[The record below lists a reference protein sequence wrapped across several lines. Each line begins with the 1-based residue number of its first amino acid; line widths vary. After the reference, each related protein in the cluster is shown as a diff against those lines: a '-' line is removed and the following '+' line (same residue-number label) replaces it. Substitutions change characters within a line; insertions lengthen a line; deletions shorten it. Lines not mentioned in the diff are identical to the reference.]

1 MTDRSALPEPTS
13 GATFATYG
21 ADDHAAEATIRAAV
35 TPDSPRTIESLRHD
49 DTTWDDSAHWRA
61 RAIAR
66 DTATGA
72 PVAFVRLAHMPWQF
86 RPDRYLAEVLVVP
99 DARGRGLGRAAAT
112 WIDRVAEARRA
123 VAVRV
128 NVSESD
134 ARSGAFAEAC
144 GYIERQRSWESRL
157 DVNLV
162 AGEPLAAHT
171 ARVVADGIVIRT
183 LSELVAESNSSPLST
198 QRGPSTGQIP
208 APEAQATD
216 HPTKDGGRLSSGLAL
231 SSPGAGERALL
242 AAIHTLDTDASAD
255 LPGLDPPTP
264 VPYDVWAAD
273 VIEGPDALPD
283 ATFLAIDPAGKD
295 SRAGTPGPLVGICV
309 LGRTPGVPGSL
320 SQGLTAV
327 VRGYRGRGIAQALK
341 ARTITY
347 ARAHGYREIR
357 TWNHSQNVPMLR
369 INERLG
375 FVRQPARR
383 TMVKDYRTDQR

>member
-1 MTDRSALPEPTS
+1 MTDHPALPEPIG
-13 GATFATYG
+13 GATFAAYG
-21 ADDHAAEATIRAAV
+21 AHDHAAEAMIRAAV
-35 TPDSPRTIESLRHD
+35 APDSPRTIESLRHD
-49 DTTWDDSAHWRA
+49 DATWDDAAHWRA

-66 DTATGA
+66 DSATGA

-86 RPDRYLAEVLVVP
+86 WPDRYLAEVLVVP
-99 DARGRGLGRAAAT
+99 DARGRGLGRAGAT
-112 WIDRVAEARRA
+112 WVDGVAEARRA

-144 GYIERQRSWESRL
+144 GYIERQRSWESRF
-157 DVNLV
+157 DVNRV
-162 AGEPLAAHT
+162 AGGPFAAYT

-183 LSELVAESNSSPLST
+183 LSELLAETDTPLSRHSPLS
-198 QRGPSTGQIP
+198 
-208 APEAQATD
+208 
-216 HPTKDGGRLSSGLAL
+216 
-231 SSPGAGERALL
+231 
-242 AAIHTLDTDASAD
+242 AAIHALDTDASAD

-264 VPYDVWAAD
+264 VAYAVWAAD

-283 ATFLAIDPAGKD
+283 ATFLAIDPVGEAG
-295 SRAGTPGPLVGICV
+295 RAGLPGPLVGMCV

-327 VRGYRGRGIAQALK
+327 ARAYRGRGIAQALK
-341 ARTITY
+341 ARTIEY

-383 TMVKDYRTDQR
+383 TMVKDYRTDQPKTPR